1 MAKNVFDTLE
11 ERGYFSHA
19 THMDDIYDL
28 LSKPGVSFYIG
39 FDPTA
44 DSLHVGHYIP
54 VMAMAHPAI
63 PKTVDLMKEGANLAH
78 ALTLQPEIG
87 NIRETFFLNQL
98 QVNHQVQSAAKSDFL
113 IDGTYTFEI
122 GGENK
127 KQKQIAETSNAFL
140 VKDDIE
146 HGIFNIIPLWHFGLM
161 Y

>member
-1 MAKNVFDTLE
+1 MK
-11 ERGYFSHA
+11 R
-19 THMDDIYDL
+19 L
-28 LSKPGVSFYIG
+28 LSVIAASVPFKPNISKLASILDLSRETVNDYIEYMIR
-39 FDPTA
+39 A
-44 DSLHVGHYIP
+44 KLLNALHTDTEGIRGLG
-54 VMAMAHPAI
+54 
-63 PKTVDLMKEGANLAH
+63 KVDKIYLENTNLAYT
-78 ALTLQPEIG
+78 LTPQPEIG

-127 KQKQIAETSNAFL
+127 RQKQIAGTSNAFV

-146 HGIFNIIPLWHFGLM
+146 HGMFNIIPLWHFGLM